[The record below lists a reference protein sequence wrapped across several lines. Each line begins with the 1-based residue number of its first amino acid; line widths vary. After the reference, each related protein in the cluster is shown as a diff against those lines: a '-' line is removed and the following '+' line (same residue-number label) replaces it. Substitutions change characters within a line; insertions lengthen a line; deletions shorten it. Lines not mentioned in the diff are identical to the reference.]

1 LKVATDFYSFRPF
14 FWADKN
20 LRNLHTAALDNRNLL
35 VILFLK
41 DKGGQI
47 GQKEVIHAQ
56 DKTGISFEVGRRL

>member
-1 LKVATDFYSFRPF
+1 
-14 FWADKN
+14 
-20 LRNLHTAALDNRNLL
+20 L

-56 DKTGISFEVGRRL
+56 DKTGISSEMGRWP